1 MRGGG
6 DYQKSMHRM
15 LALRIRGMPLGAR
28 PILSGN
34 KVKMKNENHNEHAGA
49 IITVVLAALPFIVL
63 AIMNAICC

>member
-1 MRGGG
+1 
-6 DYQKSMHRM
+6 
-15 LALRIRGMPLGAR
+15 MPLGAR